1 VTTTERTK
9 EIAEKLK
16 GYSEDELIAFRQ
28 NRDSEIDLV
37 LADRD
42 LARRDAEREREA
54 QHELDRKLI
63 AEQVKWMKFSAVI
76 GVLGTILGALL
87 GAWLQ
92 STRTLDQR
100 QAARAAVQRQAE
112 GTASVS
118 PKEKTDS
125 VQPGSSRR

>member
-1 VTTTERTK
+1 MTTTERTK
-9 EIAEKLK
+9 ELAEKLK

-100 QAARAAVQRQAE
+100 QAAPAAV
-112 GTASVS
+112 
-118 PKEKTDS
+118 
-125 VQPGSSRR
+125 